1 MVLFTLATVLID
13 AAISN
18 ADKPFIKS
26 DSRIMSAQPR
36 TEQRNLH
43 FFEFQIQMQCLSNT
57 GQFEYQRNVF
67 RTLHIFGRDWKH
79 KMKLRR
85 RLWDC
90 LNLYILFTAWER
102 WCKTP
107 ACYRLSHIIKPGQRN
122 PPTFT
127 DSNISFLFA
136 GHILHIFTYFRMA
149 LNMSLWFWHDKAA
162 QIACGQTKNK
172 TEWNWQFWS
181 NTYNEILGWKYKYFI
196 T

>member
-1 MVLFTLATVLID
+1 
-13 AAISN
+13 
-18 ADKPFIKS
+18 
-26 DSRIMSAQPR
+26 MSAQPR

-85 RLWDC
+85 RLQDR
-90 LNLYILFTAWER
+90 LNLYIPFTAEER

-136 GHILHIFTYFRMA
+136 GHVLHIFRMA
-149 LNMSLWFWHDKAA
+149 LNMSLWFWHDKVA
-162 QIACGQTKNK
+162 QIVCDQKKNN
-172 TEWNWQFWS
+172 TEWNRQFWS
-181 NTYNEILGWKYKYFI
+181 NTWNIGMNKRIFFTWRKATMSFFLQILNWCRVFLASFSEDI
-196 T
+196 

>member
-26 DSRIMSAQPR
+26 VSRIMSAQPR
-36 TEQRNLH
+36 TKQRNLH

-67 RTLHIFGRDWKH
+67 RTLRIFGREWKH
-79 KMKLRR
+79 KM
-85 RLWDC
+85 RLEDR
-90 LNLYILFTAWER
+90 LNLYIPFTAWER

-107 ACYRLSHIIKPGQRN
+107 ACYRLSHIIKSGQRN

-127 DSNISFLFA
+127 DSNISFLVA
-136 GHILHIFTYFRMA
+136 GHILHIFTYFKMA
-149 LNMSLWFWHDKAA
+149 LKHVTVVLTW
-162 QIACGQTKNK
+162 
-172 TEWNWQFWS
+172 
-181 NTYNEILGWKYKYFI
+181 
-196 T
+196 